1 MYGSPSL
8 KQLAPLSLLLFA
20 ALAASLLLPDYFI
33 YIANLLM
40 VYLILAIGLDIVMGW
55 AGQFAFAHVAFYGIG
70 VYGTALLHMRLGVPF
85 MIGMPVAALIAAFV
99 GLLIAIP
106 ATKLRTVYLALATF
120 AFAESAQWTFRTW
133 DKLTGGPDGL
143 RISSANVLG
152 FSIANDRQAMPVIAI
167 LLIAVLA
174 ATLFLRR
181 SSLGRSLFAIRDSE
195 HVAIASGIDL
205 KRTKVLALCISALYA
220 GIAGGASTLFQSYV
234 HPDNLGVWT
243 LILLLSM
250 VVVGGSGSVAGVTL
264 GVVLL
269 GLLPELLRAA
279 PKGLLV
285 WQELIY
291 GLILMLSVIFV
302 PKGIWGLLE
311 NFRKT
316 RRRSGT

>member
-8 KQLAPLSLLLFA
+8 KQLLPLALLLLA
-20 ALAASLLLPDYFI
+20 ALAASLQLPDYFI
-33 YIANLLM
+33 YISNLLM

-70 VYGTALLHMRLGVPF
+70 MYGTALLHMRLGLPF
-85 MIGMPVAALIAAFV
+85 IIGMPIAALVAALV
-99 GLLIAIP
+99 GLLIALP

-120 AFAESAQWTFRTW
+120 AFAECAQWTFRTW

-143 RISSANVLG
+143 RVTAGNVLG
-152 FSIANDRQAMPVIAI
+152 FSITNDRQAMPVVAV

-174 ATLFLRR
+174 ATLFLQR
-181 SSLGRSLFAIRDSE
+181 SSLGRCFFAIRDSE
-195 HVAIASGIDL
+195 YVAIASGIDP

-220 GIAGGASTLFQSYV
+220 GIAGGASTLFQSYI
-234 HPDNLGVWT
+234 HPDSLGSWT

-250 VVVGGSGSVAGVTL
+250 VVVGGSASVAGVAL

-279 PKGLLV
+279 PKGVLV

-291 GLILMLSVIFV
+291 GLLLMMSVIFM
-302 PKGIWGLLE
+302 PRGIWGSLQT
-311 NFRKT
+311 FRKT
-316 RRRSGT
+316 RRRSKT